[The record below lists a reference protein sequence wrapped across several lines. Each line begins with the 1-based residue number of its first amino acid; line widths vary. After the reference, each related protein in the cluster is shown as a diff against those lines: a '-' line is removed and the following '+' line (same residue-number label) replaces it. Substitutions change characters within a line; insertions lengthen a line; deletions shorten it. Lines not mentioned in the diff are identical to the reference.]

1 MQHLSDEQ
9 LVVLVLQGQSEA
21 FAILVERYQKQIF
34 ALAYRLGGDYDEAR
48 DMAQEAFVR
57 IYQELSRF
65 DSSRRFFPWMYRV
78 AHNTC
83 VNILHKRP
91 KETTPLE
98 AVYDLAASDTSDEGS
113 PVARYEQLELG
124 DAINGALQSLPE
136 KYRFPLILK
145 YLEENILYGDY
156 SSGTSR
162 IMESILT
169 AVSVAI
175 GIGVSMGILSY
186 FWGGLV

>member
-34 ALAYRLGGDYDEAR
+34 ALAYRLGGDYDEA
-48 DMAQEAFVR
+48 R

-145 YLEENILYGDY
+145 YLEGMSYQEIAEQLD
-156 SSGTSR
+156 
-162 IMESILT
+162 LP
-169 AVSVAI
+169 VSTIETRLFRGRA
-175 GIGVSMGILSY
+175 MLKKALKEY
-186 FWGGLV
+186 QK

>member
-1 MQHLSDEQ
+1 MQQLSDEQ
-9 LVVLVLQGQSEA
+9 LLVLVLQGQCEA

-48 DMAQEAFVR
+48 DMAQEAYVR

-145 YLEENILYGDY
+145 YLEGMSYQEIAEQLD
-156 SSGTSR
+156 
-162 IMESILT
+162 LP
-169 AVSVAI
+169 VSTIETRLFRGRA
-175 GIGVSMGILSY
+175 MLKKALKEY
-186 FWGGLV
+186 QK

>member
-175 GIGVSMGILSY
+175 GVGGSMGILSY

>member
-1 MQHLSDEQ
+1 
-9 LVVLVLQGQSEA
+9 
-21 FAILVERYQKQIF
+21 
-34 ALAYRLGGDYDEAR
+34 
-48 DMAQEAFVR
+48 MAQEAFVR

-113 PVARYEQLELG
+113 PVAQLWS
-124 DAINGALQSLPE
+124 NW
-136 KYRFPLILK
+136 
-145 YLEENILYGDY
+145 N
-156 SSGTSR
+156 
-162 IMESILT
+162 
-169 AVSVAI
+169 
-175 GIGVSMGILSY
+175 
-186 FWGGLV
+186 

>member
-113 PVARYEQLELG
+113 PVACYEQLELG

-145 YLEENILYGDY
+145 YLEGMSYQEIAEQLD
-156 SSGTSR
+156 
-162 IMESILT
+162 LP
-169 AVSVAI
+169 VSTIETRLFRGRA
-175 GIGVSMGILSY
+175 MLKKALKEY
-186 FWGGLV
+186 QK

>member
-21 FAILVERYQKQIF
+21 FEILVERYQKQIF

-57 IYQELSRF
+57 IYQELARF

-83 VNILHKRP
+83 VNMLHKRP
-91 KETTPLE
+91 KEATSLDT
-98 AVYDLAASDTSDEGS
+98 VYDLAASDTSAEGS
-113 PVARYEQLELG
+113 PVARYEQVELG
-124 DAINGALQSLPE
+124 DAINSALQDLPE
-136 KYRFPLILK
+136 NYRFPLILK
-145 YLEENILYGDY
+145 YLEGMSYQEIANQLD
-156 SSGTSR
+156 
-162 IMESILT
+162 LP
-169 AVSVAI
+169 VSTIETRLFRGRA
-175 GIGVSMGILSY
+175 MLKKALKEY
-186 FWGGLV
+186 QK